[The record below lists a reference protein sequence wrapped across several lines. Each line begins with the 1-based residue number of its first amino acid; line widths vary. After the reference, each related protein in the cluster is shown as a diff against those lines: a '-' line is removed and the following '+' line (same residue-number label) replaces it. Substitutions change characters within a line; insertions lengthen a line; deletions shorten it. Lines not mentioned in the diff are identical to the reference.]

1 MTAKETHNETKP
13 ESFGLWKVLG
23 GKEMSWCD
31 GSWVKGVSDNL
42 VGRLGE
48 AYLRKWRWAET
59 QKMSRSQPCEEPEW
73 NVPGEGIGNAQTVRS
88 RGRLACSQT
97 RKRQGLGHIHWG
109 GGQGLVSGRQSQ
121 SWDHG
126 GHGGRLGQ
134 MRREI
139 LNALKDSPAS
149 WSPGSCML
157 GERGDQHESHAQALG
172 QRDLRNLD
180 SVSINTLPLRRWGDR
195 RPQDGKG
202 CHTARLPQSWS
213 QNPGRRKRKQSSHF
227 YQLLGVISFHP
238 SHQRHCFTD
247 EEGKGSHSPELREPG
262 CELRFSRYR
271 PHTLSTGL
279 FGIYFGIPRNP
290 SCSGPRYF
298 LKAAGTFLGKR
309 LSTRADETNEPVA
322 LTHQSIEKRRNTL
335 LKIDQGNRL

>member
-1 MTAKETHNETKP
+1 MT
-13 ESFGLWKVLG
+13 L
-23 GKEMSWCD
+23 
-31 GSWVKGVSDNL
+31 
-42 VGRLGE
+42 
-48 AYLRKWRWAET
+48 
-59 QKMSRSQPCEEPEW
+59 
-73 NVPGEGIGNAQTVRS
+73 
-88 RGRLACSQT
+88 
-97 RKRQGLGHIHWG
+97 
-109 GGQGLVSGRQSQ
+109 
-121 SWDHG
+121 
-126 GHGGRLGQ
+126 
-134 MRREI
+134 
-139 LNALKDSPAS
+139 
-149 WSPGSCML
+149 
-157 GERGDQHESHAQALG
+157 
-172 QRDLRNLD
+172 
-180 SVSINTLPLRRWGDR
+180 SVSIPFHSVDGETDGLRMGRDVTPRGSR
-195 RPQDGKG
+195 RAE
-202 CHTARLPQSWS
+202 ARIPDAESES
-213 QNPGRRKRKQSSHF
+213 RAQSSHF

-247 EEGKGSHSPELREPG
+247 EEGKGSHSPELWEPG